1 MTIGELAKY
10 LPYAPNQD
18 KEVLLINRATYERLM
33 CKAKIL
39 DAVRKQL
46 NEVYKAK

>member
-1 MTIGELAKY
+1 MTPAEIEKY
-10 LPYAPNQD
+10 LPYAKRDAN
-18 KEVLLINRATYERLM
+18 VMLIDRATYERLM